1 MLVFWKDDDGN
12 AGNDGNDRNNGSDGG
27 SAVLMMMIV
36 LGVMQGFLKGW
47 RKAKV

>member
-27 SAVLMMMIV
+27 SAVLMMTVIV
-36 LGVMQGFLKGW
+36 LG
-47 RKAKV
+47 

>member
-27 SAVLMMMIV
+27 SSVLMMTMIV
-36 LGVMQGFLKGW
+36 LG
-47 RKAKV
+47 